1 MALTATA
8 TKTLRRDIARI
19 IGMRNELIVSR
30 PPVKSNVMYTVV
42 QTSSVEE
49 TFSLISKRLH
59 QEQQA
64 CPRMIVYCTNYRDCA
79 NIYLYFKNCLGNS
92 FTEPSD
98 APDLPRF
105 RLVDMYMSCT
115 EEIVKES
122 IVNLFTSNS
131 ILRVVIATVAF
142 GMGVDCHD
150 IRQVI
155 HYGSPNDIESYIQQ
169 TGPAGRDSLPSL
181 AVLVKNTGRRRY
193 VDKSMTEYS
202 INDVACVEEIPCFKI
217 LMSTR
222 VLMMDLCVC
231 AVMYVKSFAHVHTV
245 QIITYLSLSSQIQK
259 NNLKKNSH

>member
-1 MALTATA
+1 MVLTATA
-8 TKTLRRDIARI
+8 TKTLRRYIART

-30 PPVKSNVMYTVV
+30 PPVKSNVMLYSVV

-59 QEQQA
+59 QERQA
-64 CPRMIVYCTNYRDCA
+64 CPQMIVYCTNYRDCT
-79 NIYLYFKNCLGNS
+79 NIYLYFKNCLRNS

-155 HYGSPNDIESYIQQ
+155 HYGSPNNIESYIQQ
-169 TGPAGRDSLPSL
+169 TGHAGRDSLPSI

-202 INDVACVEEIPCFKI
+202 NNDVACRRDTLFQEFDEYSRTYDGP
-217 LMSTR
+217 
-222 VLMMDLCVC
+222 LCLCCDVC
-231 AVMYVKSFAHVHTV
+231 QKLCTCSHCSDNHLSFTF
-245 QIITYLSLSSQIQK
+245 IS
-259 NNLKKNSH
+259 NSKE

>member
-8 TKTLRRDIARI
+8 TKTLRRDIACI
-19 IGMRNELIVSR
+19 IGMRNELIVSQ
-30 PPVKSNVMYTVV
+30 PPVKSNVMYSVV

-59 QEQQA
+59 QERQA

-92 FTEPSD
+92 FVSSVCLYCTTD
-98 APDLPRF
+98 CFHAPDLPRF

-115 EEIVKES
+115 EEIVKER

-155 HYGSPNDIESYIQQ
+155 HYGSPNDTESYIQQ
-169 TGPAGRDSLPSL
+169 TGRAGRDSLPSL
-181 AVLVKNTGRRRY
+181 AVLVKNTGRRR
-193 VDKSMTEYS
+193 
-202 INDVACVEEIPCFKI
+202 CG
-217 LMSTR
+217 
-222 VLMMDLCVC
+222 
-231 AVMYVKSFAHVHTV
+231 
-245 QIITYLSLSSQIQK
+245 
-259 NNLKKNSH
+259 